1 MKTPTQSLLLVSLLC
16 ACVMQP
22 ALGAPTS
29 CYINSGAA
37 MPVTMASLGQ
47 AMPAGDNVCVRYCV
61 TCAAGY
67 TSCTNAQIAS
77 SAVVGSYSLVDAVSA
92 TQMAALPGTYPN
104 LYSCATSNCNTYV
117 ANCSASVGGAAQGG
131 GGAAAAPSAAS
142 HRALHIGAMLLAAL
156 MAIALP

>member
-1 MKTPTQSLLLVSLLC
+1 MQSLLLVSLLC

-29 CYINSGAA
+29 CYIDSGAA
-37 MPVTMASLGQ
+37 MPVTMASMGQ
-47 AMPAGDNVCVRYCV
+47 PMPAGNIVCVRYCY
-61 TCAAGY
+61 TCAVGY

-77 SAVVGSYSLVDAVSA
+77 SAVLGSYSLVEADTA
-92 TQMAALPGTYPN
+92 TQMAAVPGTYIN
-104 LYSCATSNCNTYV
+104 LYSCATTNCNTYV
-117 ANCSASVGGAAQGG
+117 TNCSASVGGVAQGG
-131 GGAAAAPSAAS
+131 GGATTPSAAS